1 MIGVYFP
8 FHLPVEAELE
18 AMGACGV
25 GAEAERV
32 EEARRVAEAGGAAA
46 EEDARAVGP
55 AGCAAIAKG
64 DGSRWREA
72 DGGRRVRSDCEMAG
86 RGGG

>member
-1 MIGVYFP
+1 
-8 FHLPVEAELE
+8 VEAELE
-18 AMGACGV
+18 AVGAGGV
-25 GAEAERV
+25 GSKAKRV
-32 EEARRVAEAGGAAA
+32 EEARRVAEPGGAAA

-55 AGCAAIAKG
+55 AGCAAIANG
-64 DGSRWREA
+64 DGTRGREV